1 MSRQKLGAILVVIVA
16 VIALVVTLLQ
26 WNKVENENER
36 RTTLPSV
43 VSSSSSALATSLPST
58 SSSSTQTSTVPPTT
72 VTESSTVV
80 TTEASTPTPLEASE
94 PPLLE
99 PVAPAAPTALRIHE
113 PGVDIDAI
121 VVDMPF
127 SSELVPPSCTNSPDP
142 NCKITAHWVSDRL
155 GTAPGYPTDN
165 STYILGHAWAEDDR
179 VFNAL
184 SQRLMQYG
192 EESLNGYKATL
203 ETLNGGTLVYEI
215 SDVVSPRKQ
224 AISQES
230 AVWDTVP
237 NRLVLIMCAL
247 DRDFNYIV
255 LANLIEAHPR

>member
-1 MSRQKLGAILVVIVA
+1 MFKRKLGIVVLITAV
-16 VIALVVTLLQ
+16 VIALIVTLLQ
-26 WNKVENENER
+26 WNSVENENER
-36 RTTLPSV
+36 RETLPPV
-43 VSSSSSALATSLPST
+43 MASSSELPTAATSTSLSSAPVS
-58 SSSSTQTSTVPPTT
+58 PPP
-72 VTESSTVV
+72 VV
-80 TTEASTPTPLEASE
+80 TTIASATTSTSEVLAPTPVVE
-94 PPLLE
+94 PPTPPALE
-99 PVAPAAPTALRIHE
+99 PVVPAAPTALRIHE
-113 PGVDIDAI
+113 PEVDIDAI
-121 VVDMPF
+121 VADMPF
-127 SSELVPPSCTNSPDP
+127 SKKLEPPSCSTSPDP
-142 NCKITAHWVSDRL
+142 NCKVTAHWVSDQL

-192 EESLNGYKATL
+192 EGSLKGYKVTL
-203 ETLNGGTLVYEI
+203 ETPNGILVYEI

-224 AISQES
+224 AISQEN
-230 AVWDTVP
+230 AVWDAVP

>member
-1 MSRQKLGAILVVIVA
+1 MSKQKLGAILVVIVA

-43 VSSSSSALATSLPST
+43 VSPSTRALATSLPST
-58 SSSSTQTSTVPPTT
+58 LSSSTQTSTVSPTT
-72 VTESSTVV
+72 VAESSTVV
-80 TTEASTPTPLEASE
+80 TTEALTSISIATSE

-99 PVAPAAPTALRIHE
+99 PVVPAAPTALRIHE

-121 VVDMPF
+121 VVGMPF

-155 GTAPGYPTDN
+155 GTAPGYPTNN

-192 EESLNGYKATL
+192 EESLNGYKITV
-203 ETLNGGTLVYEI
+203 ETLNSVLVYKI
-215 SDVVSPRKQ
+215 SGVVSPRKQ
-224 AISQES
+224 EISQQYT
-230 AVWDTVP
+230 VWNTVP
-237 NRLVLIMCAL
+237 DRLVLIMCAL

-255 LANLIEAHPR
+255 LAQLIESHPK